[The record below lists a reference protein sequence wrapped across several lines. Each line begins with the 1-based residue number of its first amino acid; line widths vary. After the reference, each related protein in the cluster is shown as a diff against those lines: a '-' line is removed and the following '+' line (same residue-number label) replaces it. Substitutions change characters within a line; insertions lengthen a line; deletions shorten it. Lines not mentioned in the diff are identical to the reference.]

1 MTQNEVS
8 IIKNSVIDATEAYVE
23 ARLSVLDFVKTQIGV
38 VLSYTRKADKKYY
51 HTVRCNATSRTS
63 GIVYE
68 NVLSVGNIPL
78 PVGSVVFLIA
88 PNAQYSNQFILGK
101 LDTTPAH
108 IEGGSIR
115 LGGTDENDAPI
126 YLTSEP
132 YTYGG
137 KQVYGHIGSFYI
149 TTNGLRITGNNS
161 DISEITGKQVRLSEW
176 KELSSTSGVG
186 LSMMMDIDK
195 SYIAINTNGYN
206 GGSSS
211 HPCSGFVVSNA
222 YGWDSNGNFTDPLSN
237 STYTRV
243 HSGGIEIHSNDFG
256 SKYITPQGAKFLSD
270 NQDHLAYLVV
280 AVGNYGIKFEWDDPN
295 SGAKMV
301 TIPWGWTP

>member
-38 VLSYTRKADKKYY
+38 VLSYTRGADKKYY
-51 HTVRCNATSRTS
+51 HTVRCNATSNTS

-68 NVLSVGNIPL
+68 KVLSVGNIPL
-78 PVGSVVFLIA
+78 PAGSVVFLIA

-132 YTYGG
+132 YTYGD
-137 KQVYGHIGSFYI
+137 KVVYGHIGSFYI
-149 TTNGLRITGNNS
+149 TTDGLRIQG
-161 DISEITGKQVRLSEW
+161 DRGGISEITGRQVRLSRWIEDGG
-176 KELSSTSGVG
+176 SGYAV
-186 LSMMMDIDK
+186 SMRMFVDQGQ
-195 SYIAINTNGYN
+195 IAINTNSYN

-211 HPCSGFVVSNA
+211 TPKSGLIVSDQ
-222 YGWDSNGNFTDPLSN
+222 YGWDGSGNFNDPTSGSN
-237 STYTRV
+237 TRYIRV
-243 HSGGIEIHSNDFG
+243 GYGGIQCKSDQGDWTIS
-256 SKYITPQGAKFLSD
+256 PQCFKFLGWSGDYGIEKLRIEMSSD
-270 NQDHLAYLVV
+270 NEHITFKNTD
-280 AVGNYGIKFEWDDPN
+280 
-295 SGAKMV
+295 SGKYV
-301 TIPWGWTP
+301 TLTLSS

>member
-38 VLSYTRKADKKYY
+38 VLSYTRKSDKKYY
-51 HTVRCNATSRTS
+51 HKVKCNATSGTS

-88 PNAQYSNQFILGK
+88 PNAQFSNQFILGK

-108 IEGGSIR
+108 IEGGSIM
-115 LGGTDENDAPI
+115 LGGDTEGNAPI

-132 YTYGG
+132 YYYGN
-137 KQVYGHIGSFYI
+137 KVVYGHIGSFYI
-149 TTNGLRITGNNS
+149 TTDGLRIEGNNH

-176 KELSSTSGVG
+176 KEESGSGYG
-186 LSMMMDIDK
+186 LSMNMDIDK
-195 SYIAINTNGYN
+195 AYIAFNTNGYRDA
-206 GGSSS
+206 G
-211 HPCSGFVVSNA
+211 VIVSNA
-222 YGWDSNGNFTDPLSN
+222 YGWDSNGNFNNPRSN
-237 STYTRV
+237 STYIRV
-243 HSGGIEIHSNDFG
+243 GSGSIECHSSDYG
-256 SKYITPQGAKFLSD
+256 SQYLTPQGFKFLNTSGEYGIEKLRIEMSSD
-270 NQDHLAYLVV
+270 NEHITFKNVDSGKYL
-280 AVGNYGIKFEWDDPN
+280 
-295 SGAKMV
+295 
-301 TIPWGWTP
+301 TITLSQG

>member
-38 VLSYTRKADKKYY
+38 VLSYTRGADKKYY
-51 HTVRCNATSRTS
+51 HTVRCNATSNTS
-63 GIVYE
+63 GIVYD

-78 PVGSVVFLIA
+78 PAGSVVFLIA

-132 YTYGG
+132 YTYGD
-137 KQVYGHIGSFYI
+137 KVVYGHIGSFYI
-149 TTNGLRITGNNS
+149 TTNGLRIAGSNH

-176 KELSSTSGVG
+176 KQVSSSQAFA
-186 LSMMMDIDK
+186 LSMMMDVDN
-195 SYIAINTNGYN
+195 SRIAINTNGYTN
-206 GGSSS
+206 GGLI
-211 HPCSGFVVSNA
+211 VSNA
-222 YGWDSNGNFTDPLSN
+222 YGWDGDGNFNDPTNGDYIRIEPTGIDVNIGSTDE
-237 STYTRV
+237 TIGE
-243 HSGGIEIHSNDFG
+243 GGLRFL
-256 SKYITPQGAKFLSD
+256 AK
-270 NQDHLAYLVV
+270 NQDHLYNFRIFVDSSKIQFSSP
-280 AVGNYGIKFEWDDPN
+280 YGTVSLPYGSYN
-295 SGAKMV
+295 
-301 TIPWGWTP
+301 P

>member
-38 VLSYTRKADKKYY
+38 VLSYTRKSDKKYY
-51 HTVRCNATSRTS
+51 HKVRCNATSNTS
-63 GIVYE
+63 GIVYD

-132 YTYGG
+132 YTYGD
-137 KQVYGHIGSFYI
+137 KTVYGHIGSFYI
-149 TTNGLRITGNNS
+149 TTDGLRIQG
-161 DISEITGKQVRLSEW
+161 DRGGISEITGKQVRLSEW
-176 KELSSTSGVG
+176 KEISSTQGVG
-186 LSMMMDIDK
+186 LSMIMDVDE
-195 SYIAINTNGYN
+195 SYIAINTNGY
-206 GGSSS
+206 GGTNSSS
-211 HPCSGFVVSNA
+211 GFIVSNA
-222 YGWDSNGNFTDPLSN
+222 YGWDSNGNFKDPLSDD
-237 STYTRV
+237 TYTRV
-243 HSGGIEIHSNDFG
+243 HSGGIEIHSSDFG
-256 SKYITPQGAKFLSD
+256 SQYITPQGAKFL
-270 NQDHLAYLVV
+270 NQNQSSLAYFWIN
-280 AVGNYGIKFEWDDPN
+280 VGSYGVQFEWNPP
-295 SGAKMV
+295 SSSAKFV
-301 TIPWGWTP
+301 TVPWGWTP

>member
-38 VLSYTRKADKKYY
+38 VLSYTRGADKKYY
-51 HTVRCNATSRTS
+51 HTVRCNATSNTS
-63 GIVYE
+63 GIVYD

-78 PVGSVVFLIA
+78 PAGSVVFLIA

-132 YTYGG
+132 YYYGN
-137 KQVYGHIGSFYI
+137 KVVYGHIGSFYI
-149 TTNGLRITGNNS
+149 TTNGLRIEGDNH

-176 KELSSTSGVG
+176 KEVSSIQGYG
-186 LSMMMDIDK
+186 MSMMMDIDN
-195 SYIAINTNGYN
+195 SRIAMNTNGYPD
-206 GGSSS
+206 GGLI
-211 HPCSGFVVSNA
+211 VSNR
-222 YGWDSNGNFTDPLSN
+222 YGWDNNGNFNDPTGN
-237 STYTRV
+237 NANYIRIKPTGIDFHIGSTTNTIGE
-243 HSGGIEIHSNDFG
+243 GGLR
-256 SKYITPQGAKFLSD
+256 FLAV
-270 NQDHLAYLVV
+270 NQDRLYNLSIFV
-280 AVGNYGIKFEWDDPN
+280 NSEKIQFSSPYGTV
-295 SGAKMV
+295 SL
-301 TIPWGWTP
+301 PWGSYNP